1 MKILFCICTA
11 LSMFF
16 SVWAVL
22 GQIKL
27 RKMRDRLNELEC
39 CQYPQQKRSAS
50 EEHRCKGY
58 PFVDISM
65 VFHLH
70 LLHGCSFVR
79 GASHHVLR
87 LTLSNKPARWG

>member
-39 CQYPQQKRSAS
+39 CQYTQQKRTAS

-58 PFVDISM
+58 PFVTIAW
-65 VFHLH
+65 
-70 LLHGCSFVR
+70 CSIFAFSSR
-79 GASHHVLR
+79 M
-87 LTLSNKPARWG
+87 

>member
-27 RKMRDRLNELEC
+27 CKMRDRLNEFERS
-39 CQYPQQKRSAS
+39 QYPQQKRTTG

-58 PFVDISM
+58 PFVDNSM
-65 VFHLH
+65 VFHFCIFFTDV
-70 LLHGCSFVR
+70 LLF
-79 GASHHVLR
+79 AAL
-87 LTLSNKPARWG
+87 LIMFFA

>member
-39 CQYPQQKRSAS
+39 CQYPQQKRTAS

-58 PFVDISM
+58 PFVDNSM
-65 VFHLH
+65 VFHFCIFFTDVVLFAA
-70 LLHGCSFVR
+70 LLIMFF
-79 GASHHVLR
+79 A
-87 LTLSNKPARWG
+87 

>member
-16 SVWAVL
+16 SVWAVI

-39 CQYPQQKRSAS
+39 SQYPQQKSLAS

-58 PFVDISM
+58 PFVDNSM
-65 VFHLH
+65 VFHFCIFFTDI
-70 LLHGCSFVR
+70 LLFAALLIMLCV
-79 GASHHVLR
+79 
-87 LTLSNKPARWG
+87 